1 MKMIPILKDVR
12 VILSR
17 SWICLKK
24 KREAIIHANLIEK
37 VKPVRVEAGL
47 FEIEDTEDID
57 ADLPG
62 RIARLLSEW
71 TGTPWQIALVQSTG
85 EKTLREKM
93 VDAELEAKKNA
104 KNDPIVASVLSNFP
118 GAEIKS
124 VRKIVRH
131 TDCE

>member
-1 MKMIPILKDVR
+1 M
-12 VILSR
+12 
-17 SWICLKK
+17 
-24 KREAIIHANLIEK
+24 
-37 VKPVRVEAGL
+37 RVEAGL
-47 FEIEDTEDID
+47 CEIEDTGDID
-57 ADLPG
+57 PDLPG
-62 RIARLLSEW
+62 RIGRLLSEW

-85 EKTLREKM
+85 KKTLREKM

-131 TDCE
+131 TDRE